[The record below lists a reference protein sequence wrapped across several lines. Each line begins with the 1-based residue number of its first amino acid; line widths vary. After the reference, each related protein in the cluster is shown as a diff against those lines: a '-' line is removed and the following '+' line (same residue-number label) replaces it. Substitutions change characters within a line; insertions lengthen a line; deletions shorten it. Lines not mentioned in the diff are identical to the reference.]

1 MSTKKDEVGNGSE
14 MAPAKQ
20 GRALMP
26 GVAAIVDEFRQAYGA
41 ERVDAAIAA
50 GQRARREYQAL
61 LEANGKAAADRWLRG
76 QRFPHG
82 CFHAA
87 EAGHEVGIRRP

>member
-1 MSTKKDEVGNGSE
+1 MSTKKDEVGKGSE
-14 MAPAKQ
+14 KAPAKQ

-61 LEANGKAAADRWLRG
+61 LEVRG
-76 QRFPHG
+76 ETGRDD
-82 CFHAA
+82 
-87 EAGHEVGIRRP
+87 